1 MTILPVLGVLAGIIS
16 ILDAVPYIR
25 DVMRGRT
32 RPHRGTWLIWSS
44 LALVALASQLAD
56 GAEWSVVM
64 VAVQALATG
73 VIFAFSIR
81 RGEGGLSPV
90 DITLITIAALGV
102 MGWLVFSEP
111 VVATAC
117 VVAADT
123 LGVAMMLPKTW
134 RDPASETLVTYV
146 LASAAGLL
154 STFAVGA
161 IEASLLLYPAYFFL
175 ANGLIA
181 VVIVSRRKTADAPV
195 RPGFPP
201 R

>member
-16 ILDAVPYIR
+16 VLDAVPYIR
-25 DVMRGRT
+25 DVMRGTT

-44 LALVALASQLAD
+44 LAIVALASQLAD

-64 VAVQALATG
+64 VAAQALATG
-73 VIFAFSIR
+73 VIFLVSIR

-102 MGWLVFSEP
+102 VGWLVFSEP

-134 RDPASETLVTYV
+134 REPASETLSTYA
-146 LASAAGLL
+146 LASTAGLL

-161 IEASLLLYPAYFFL
+161 IEVSLLLYPVYFFV

-181 VVIVSRRKTADAPV
+181 VVIVVRRRVAGPAGC
-195 RPGFPP
+195 RPA
-201 R
+201 